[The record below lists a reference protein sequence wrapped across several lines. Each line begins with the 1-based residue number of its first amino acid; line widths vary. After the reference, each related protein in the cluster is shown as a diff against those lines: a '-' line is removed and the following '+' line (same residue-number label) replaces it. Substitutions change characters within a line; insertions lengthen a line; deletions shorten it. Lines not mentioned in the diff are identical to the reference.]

1 METGYQA
8 ALKAIEGAIQ
18 MEVEGRD
25 FYVTA
30 SQKVTW
36 PEGKQTLLDLAKDE
50 EEHIRILKA
59 EHASLVDGKDWITA
73 ETVAP
78 RMAEEK
84 PIKVFERDDA
94 KIAGM
99 IDDWANSED
108 VLDVAIRNE
117 YNSAQYYIQQ
127 LSLATNPEAKRIF
140 QWLVTEEKG
149 HQKTLMDYALYI
161 GAHSEWLLERERP
174 LLEG

>member
-1 METGYQA
+1 METEYQA
-8 ALKAIEGAIQ
+8 AIKAIEGAIQ

-36 PEGKQTLLDLAKDE
+36 PEGKATLLDLARDE

-59 EHASLVDGKDWITA
+59 EHASLMDGKDWIAA
-73 ETVAP
+73 EVAAP

-84 PIKVFERDDA
+84 PIKVFEKDEA
-94 KIAGM
+94 KIEGM

-108 VLDVAIRNE
+108 VLDVAIKNE

-127 LSLATNPEAKRIF
+127 RNQATNPDAKRIF
-140 QWLVTEEKG
+140 EWLVKEEKG
-149 HQKTLMDYALYI
+149 HQKTLTDYALYI
-161 GAHSEWLLERERP
+161 GAQSEWLLERERP
-174 LLEG
+174 LAEG